1 MRLTIRISTNALSFS
16 AQQADG
22 TIAYEP
28 YHVKSGVSIA
38 ANLRQAF
45 SESELLAS
53 GYKSVLVLMDAPVL
67 LIPIE
72 EYQQETVEVL
82 YTTAYKADHS
92 STVLHSVLPDVNAV
106 AAFSMNKDLRLVLDD
121 NFNDVAII
129 PLMQP
134 VWKWLYRRSFDGT
147 RRKLYA
153 YLHDRKMELFS
164 FRQNRLS
171 FCNTFEATHAA
182 DAAYYLLAAWQQL
195 GFKADADALHLV
207 GSHAEKEALKNM
219 VSEYIPNIQELTAST
234 EFADAPSLQHP
245 DMPFDLHTLY
255 AKGR

>member
-45 SESELLAS
+45 SESGLLAA

-134 VWKWLYRRSFDGT
+134 VWKWLY
-147 RRKLYA
+147 
-153 YLHDRKMELFS
+153 
-164 FRQNRLS
+164 
-171 FCNTFEATHAA
+171 
-182 DAAYYLLAAWQQL
+182 
-195 GFKADADALHLV
+195 
-207 GSHAEKEALKNM
+207 
-219 VSEYIPNIQELTAST
+219 
-234 EFADAPSLQHP
+234 
-245 DMPFDLHTLY
+245 
-255 AKGR
+255 

>member
-72 EYQQETVEVL
+72 EYRQETVEVL
-82 YTTAYKADHS
+82 YTTPIKP
-92 STVLHSVLPDVNAV
+92 TI
-106 AAFSMNKDLRLVLDD
+106 AAPCCTACCPML
-121 NFNDVAII
+121 
-129 PLMQP
+129 
-134 VWKWLYRRSFDGT
+134 T
-147 RRKLYA
+147 R
-153 YLHDRKMELFS
+153 
-164 FRQNRLS
+164 
-171 FCNTFEATHAA
+171 
-182 DAAYYLLAAWQQL
+182 W
-195 GFKADADALHLV
+195 
-207 GSHAEKEALKNM
+207 
-219 VSEYIPNIQELTAST
+219 P
-234 EFADAPSLQHP
+234 PS
-245 DMPFDLHTLY
+245 
-255 AKGR
+255 A